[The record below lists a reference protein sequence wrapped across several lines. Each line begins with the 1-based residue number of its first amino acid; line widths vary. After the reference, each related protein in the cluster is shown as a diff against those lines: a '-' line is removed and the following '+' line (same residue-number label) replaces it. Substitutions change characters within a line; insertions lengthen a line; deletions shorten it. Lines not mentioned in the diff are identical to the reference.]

1 MNTVSL
7 VIKVISILVFVLIP
21 TIANTQ
27 TSIHVERTYLRN
39 NFDFDDKN
47 WNISYWEHW
56 TTEQRESYLAG
67 VRDTAE
73 AISFHMARGV
83 GPKELLHSIVKLLI
97 EPRDDMYNYM
107 YSRYEPTGSGRL
119 THWLSREVVG
129 VMRNKDY
136 IYAPIY
142 LRNND
147 IGSD

>member
-7 VIKVISILVFVLIP
+7 VIKVVSILIFLLIP
-21 TIANTQ
+21 VVADAQ
-27 TSIHVERTYLRN
+27 SSIPVERPYIRN
-39 NFDFDDKN
+39 DFDFDDRN
-47 WNISYWEHW
+47 WFISYWEHW

-67 VRDTAE
+67 VKDTAE
-73 AISFHMARGV
+73 AISFHMSRGV
-83 GPKELLHSIVKLLI
+83 GPKELLHSIVKLFI
-97 EPRDDMYNYM
+97 EPRDEMYVYM

-119 THWLSREVVG
+119 THWLSREVIG

-147 IGSD
+147 VNSD